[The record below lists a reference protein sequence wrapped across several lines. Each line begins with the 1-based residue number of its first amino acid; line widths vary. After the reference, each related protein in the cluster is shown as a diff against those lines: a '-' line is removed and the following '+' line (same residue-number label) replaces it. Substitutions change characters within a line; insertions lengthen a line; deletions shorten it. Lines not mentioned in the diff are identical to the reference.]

1 MPKMGK
7 KFLLSLSETAKALGV
22 EDHVF
27 HRWTNLEGWRRN
39 HIKTSHPRASD
50 ETFGWTVSRSPLG
63 RGISKIESRAGEIYV
78 DLSLT
83 KANRAMRKALLPS
96 ERGGVVKTRAFRLA
110 DELEES
116 GVRVRLVTTY
126 VDTDPEELKR
136 EGFKE
141 LESRKNKKK
150 SLPEGFGIYLMKFSE
165 VSNLRK
171 IGRTKSLRSRIN
183 NLYGYHSKLTARDFG
198 EPYLEKWIPL
208 ETKSQC
214 VALEATLH
222 EFFSSKRVE
231 DCNSNEIFYWEDG
244 DTEALLTKVE
254 QHASLWEWNIGKAE

>member
-7 KFLLSLSETAKALGV
+7 KFLQNLSQRAKALGV
-22 EDHVF
+22 EEHVV
-27 HRWTNLEGWRRN
+27 HRLVNLDGWRRN
-39 HIKTSHPRASD
+39 HVKTAHPKASD
-50 ETFGWTVSRSPLG
+50 DTFGWTVSCSPLG

-78 DLSLT
+78 DLSLR

-96 ERGGVVKTRAFRLA
+96 ERGNVVKTSAFRLA
-110 DELEES
+110 NELEES
-116 GVRVRLVTTY
+116 GAWVRLVTTY

-141 LESRKNKKK
+141 LEARRNKKK

-171 IGRTKSLRSRIN
+171 IGRTKSLKSRIN
-183 NLYGYHSKLTARDFG
+183 ALYGYHSRLTARDFG
-198 EPYLEKWIPL
+198 EPLLEKWIPL
-208 ETKSQC
+208 TSKGQC
-214 VALEATLH
+214 IALEATLH
-222 EFFSSKRVE
+222 EFFSSKRME